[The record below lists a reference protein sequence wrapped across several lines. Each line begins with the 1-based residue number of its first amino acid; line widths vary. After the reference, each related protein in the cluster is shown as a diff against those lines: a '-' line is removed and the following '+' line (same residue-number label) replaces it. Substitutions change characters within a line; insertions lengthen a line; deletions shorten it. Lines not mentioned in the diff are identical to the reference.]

1 MTMKREKRVSWKS
14 AISLGCCALVSF
26 SSCGHSTARKEYNK
40 IQTLIRGHELVSCPI
55 GKEEAGFLKNVR
67 ESWHT
72 HEKECPDPIFSQVLE
87 TAEFEV
93 SVSGV
98 VNFYTHLIPD
108 YSSSDSEQN
117 LKEGIRAATMGVA
130 RSESLDGRIYFKE
143 GLCFIKLSEKALE
156 VFEDQ
161 GGKLSRTLYV
171 ELNK

>member
-1 MTMKREKRVSWKS
+1 VTMKREKRVSWKA

-26 SSCGHSTARKEYNK
+26 SSCGHSTAQKEYNK

-55 GKEEAGFLKNVR
+55 GEEEAGFLKNVR

-72 HEKECPDPIFSQVLE
+72 HEKECPDPIFSEVLE

-98 VNFYTHLIPD
+98 VNFHTHQIPE
-108 YSSSDSEQN
+108 YSSSDSKQN
-117 LKEGIRAATMGVA
+117 LREGIRAATIGVA
-130 RSESLDGRIYFKE
+130 RSKSLDGRIYCKE
-143 GLCFIKLSEKALE
+143 GLCFIKLSERVVE

-161 GGKLSRTLYV
+161 GGDLSRTLYV

>member
-1 MTMKREKRVSWKS
+1 MKREKRVSWKA

-55 GKEEAGFLKNVR
+55 GEEEAGFLKNVL

-72 HEKECPDPIFSQVLE
+72 HEKECPDPIFSEVLE

-98 VNFYTHLIPD
+98 VNFHTHQIPE
-108 YSSSDSEQN
+108 YSSSDSKQN
-117 LKEGIRAATMGVA
+117 LREGIRAATIGVA
-130 RSESLDGRIYFKE
+130 RSKSLDGRIYCKE

-161 GGKLSRTLYV
+161 GGDLSRTLYV

>member
-1 MTMKREKRVSWKS
+1 MRGKERVRWKM
-14 AISLGCCALVSF
+14 AISLVFLALVSF
-26 SSCGHSTARKEYNK
+26 SSCGHSNAQKEYNK
-40 IQTLIRGHELVSCPI
+40 IRTLIRGHELVNYRI
-55 GKEEAGFLKNVR
+55 GEEEAGFLKSVR

-72 HEKECPDPIFSQVLE
+72 HEKECPDPIFSEVLE

-98 VNFYTHLIPD
+98 VNFHTHQIPE
-108 YSSSDSEQN
+108 YSSSDSKQN
-117 LKEGIRAATMGVA
+117 LREGIRAATIGVA
-130 RSESLDGRIYFKE
+130 RSKSLDGRIYCKE

-161 GGKLSRTLYV
+161 GGDLSRTLYV

>member
-1 MTMKREKRVSWKS
+1 MKREKRVSWKA

-55 GKEEAGFLKNVR
+55 GEEEAGFLKNVL

-87 TAEFEV
+87 TAEFQV

-98 VNFYTHLIPD
+98 VNFYTHLIPE
-108 YSSSDSEQN
+108 YSSSDPEQN

-130 RSESLDGRIYFKE
+130 RSESLVGRIYFKE

-161 GGKLSRTLYV
+161 GGDLSRTLYV

>member
-1 MTMKREKRVSWKS
+1 MRGKERVRWKM
-14 AISLGCCALVSF
+14 AISLVFLALVSF
-26 SSCGHSTARKEYNK
+26 SSCGHSTAQKEYNK

-55 GKEEAGFLKNVR
+55 GEEEAGFLKNVR

-72 HEKECPDPIFSQVLE
+72 HEKECPDPIFSEVLE

-98 VNFYTHLIPD
+98 VNFHTHQIPE
-108 YSSSDSEQN
+108 YSSSDSKQN
-117 LKEGIRAATMGVA
+117 LREGIRAATIGVA
-130 RSESLDGRIYFKE
+130 RSKSLDGRIYCKE
-143 GLCFIKLSEKALE
+143 GLCFIKLSERAVE

-161 GGKLSRTLYV
+161 GGDLSRILYV